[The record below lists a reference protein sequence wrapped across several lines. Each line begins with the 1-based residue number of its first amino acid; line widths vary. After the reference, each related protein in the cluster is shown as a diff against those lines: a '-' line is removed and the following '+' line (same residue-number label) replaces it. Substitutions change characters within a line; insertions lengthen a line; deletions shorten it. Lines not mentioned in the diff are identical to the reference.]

1 MWRGERR
8 SDECTLVR
16 PGEGAVVQPGT
27 AACGSRSGEGWG
39 SRGSESERGGGWY
52 NSLYVI

>member
-1 MWRGERR
+1 MWRGERQ
-8 SDECTLVR
+8 SDEGGPTR
-16 PGEGAVVQPGT
+16 PDEGALVWPGA

-52 NSLYVI
+52 NALYLI